1 MRMVRVFVLL
11 CGLGMLLPCA
21 AFCADKNQ
29 YFIPLPINI
38 NTADELTLSRALV
51 GIGPKKAAAIV
62 AFRNQH
68 GPFTSPREL
77 TGVKGVGEGTLRR
90 NAGRISVE

>member
-68 GPFTSPREL
+68 
-77 TGVKGVGEGTLRR
+77 
-90 NAGRISVE
+90 